1 MQEEYAYLSLFTV
14 FAAAPIWRRKNF
26 YHYWLEDHAQKV
38 AGVAES
44 IGAIRYVQSHTCLP
58 EMNAELESGRGT
70 QTAYDGI
77 TEVWFRDEEHMNAA
91 MATPAGVEA
100 GRFLVSD
107 ESTFIDFAN
116 SRVFMTREHEIFNF
130 T

>member
-1 MQEEYAYLSLFTV
+1 MLKLVYCIRRRADI
-14 FAAAPIWRRKNF
+14 APETFCR
-26 YHYWLEDHAQKV
+26 YWLEDHAPKV
-38 AGVAES
+38 VCVAES

-58 EMNAELESGRGT
+58 MVNAELESGRGT

-91 MATPAGVEA
+91 MATPAGAEA
-100 GRFLVSD
+100 SRFLVSD
-107 ESTFIDFAN
+107 ESRFIDFAN
-116 SRVFMTREHEIFNF
+116 SRVFMTREHGIFNF

>member
-1 MQEEYAYLSLFTV
+1 M
-14 FAAAPIWRRKNF
+14 P
-26 YHYWLEDHAQKV
+26 
-38 AGVAES
+38 AGNECRAGKRS
-44 IGAIRYVQSHTCLP
+44 RP
-58 EMNAELESGRGT
+58 

-116 SRVFMTREHEIFNF
+116 SRLFMTREHEIFNF

>member
-1 MQEEYAYLSLFTV
+1 MLKLVYCIRRRANIDPATFYRYWPEDR
-14 FAAAPIWRRKNF
+14 AP
-26 YHYWLEDHAQKV
+26 KV
-38 AGVAES
+38 VGFAES
-44 IGAIRYVQSHTCLP
+44 IRAIRYVQSHTCLP

-91 MATPAGVEA
+91 MATPAGAEA

>member
-1 MQEEYAYLSLFTV
+1 
-14 FAAAPIWRRKNF
+14 
-26 YHYWLEDHAQKV
+26 
-38 AGVAES
+38 
-44 IGAIRYVQSHTCLP
+44 
-58 EMNAELESGRGT
+58 
-70 QTAYDGI
+70 
-77 TEVWFRDEEHMNAA
+77 MNAA

>member
-1 MQEEYAYLSLFTV
+1 MLKLVYCIRRRADI
-14 FAAAPIWRRKNF
+14 APETF
-26 YHYWLEDHAQKV
+26 YRYWLEDHAPKV

-91 MATPAGVEA
+91 MATPAGEEA